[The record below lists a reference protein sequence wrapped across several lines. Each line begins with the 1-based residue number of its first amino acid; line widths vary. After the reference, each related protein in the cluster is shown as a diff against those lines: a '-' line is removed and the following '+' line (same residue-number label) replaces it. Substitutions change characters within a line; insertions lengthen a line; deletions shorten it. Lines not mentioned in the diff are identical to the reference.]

1 MLIFGP
7 CTDRITRT
15 SFCYV
20 SRGDCISRV
29 TEIRLTSPELS
40 KADNI
45 KTNKI
50 TQPLHLP
57 SYLNQTIRLP
67 SYHNQTIRLPSY
79 WIRPYTPRVMKS
91 FGTPALLPQ
100 TPLCRVCQNILAIHL
115 PSYQIGPP
123 ELMNQTIHLPS
134 YEKFWHTCIITPDP
148 LCAKVPKLICIS
160 RVVTWV
166 EG

>member
-1 MLIFGP
+1 MIVETGSDELEHIFQPVPWATNKRAKDRIGKN
-7 CTDRITRT
+7 RITRT

-20 SRGDCISRV
+20 SRGDCISQV
-29 TEIRLTSPELS
+29 TQIRLTSPELS
-40 KADNI
+40 KPDNL

-67 SYHNQTIRLPSY
+67 SYQ
-79 WIRPYTPRVMKS
+79 IRPYASRVTKLDHTS
-91 FGTPALLPQ
+91 
-100 TPLCRVCQNILAIHL
+100 
-115 PSYQIGPP
+115 P
-123 ELMNQTIHLPS
+123 ELMNKTIHPPS

-160 RVVTWV
+160 HVVNRV